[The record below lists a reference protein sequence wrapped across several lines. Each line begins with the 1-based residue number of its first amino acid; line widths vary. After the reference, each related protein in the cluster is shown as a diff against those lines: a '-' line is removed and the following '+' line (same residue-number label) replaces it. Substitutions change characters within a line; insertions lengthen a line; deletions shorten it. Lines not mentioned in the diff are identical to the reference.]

1 MMTKFGSVLIQLVS
15 VDSTN
20 NYIANL
26 IEQGS
31 CQDGS
36 VIMADYQTQGRGQR
50 GNSWQSVSSENLMF
64 SLAFKPVYPL
74 EQQIRLSWFSALM
87 WQQCLLRFGLKAHIK
102 WPNDLYIGKQKIGG
116 ILIEQQLKGAQLE
129 WSILG
134 CGINVNVAPELAH
147 ATSIYKE
154 TAQRFKPLTVLAEY
168 LDLLNGQQHLLNGD
182 FAYLK
187 TKFEAELWLKDTL
200 QVFEKTDGT
209 RFEGRIIGVSDA
221 GEIRIEIKGEIAN
234 FANQEL
240 RYCSI

>member
-1 MMTKFGSVLIQLVS
+1 
-15 VDSTN
+15 
-20 NYIANL
+20 
-26 IEQGS
+26 
-31 CQDGS
+31 
-36 VIMADYQTQGRGQR
+36 
-50 GNSWQSVSSENLMF
+50 MF
-64 SLAFKPVYPL
+64 SLAFNPVYPL

-102 WPNDLYIGKQKIGG
+102 WPNDLYVGKQKIGG

-134 CGINVNVAPELAH
+134 CGINVNEAPELAH

-200 QVFEKTDGT
+200 QVFENPDGM
-209 RFEGRIIGVSDA
+209 RFEGRIIGVSDV
-221 GEIRIEIKGEIAN
+221 GEIRIEINGEIAN